1 MSPES
6 SQNTEQSDADRPT
19 RSCSSSEKA
28 KEPVQPRCW
37 QERWLHTYPW
47 LRYDSSKNEMFC
59 EVCHKKSKKN
69 AMAIGTD
76 NFRTSTLT
84 RHVQGSDH
92 QLLSASPKEKE
103 RMKTCTQA
111 ALTKQEQ
118 ALVIAF
124 RCMFWLCKENIPITK
139 FRSLMN
145 LLCKLSVPNIE
156 HLQCKDNVDYTS
168 NSSADSFLSVL
179 SDLSAAVERWR
190 AEKRRAIAY
199 SL

>member
-1 MSPES
+1 M
-6 SQNTEQSDADRPT
+6 

-103 RMKTCTQA
+103 RIKTCTQA

-124 RCMFWLCKENIPITK
+124 KCMLWLYKKNIPIK
-139 FRSLMN
+139 NFDLWWIS
-145 LLCKLSVPNIE
+145 CVKWVFPSIK
-156 HLQCKDNVDYTS
+156 HLQSKDNVDYTS

-179 SDLSAAVERWR
+179 SDLTAGLEWWH